1 MAYLGQNSDV
11 QTGKLR
17 VYLGAAAGVGAT
29 FAMLDE
35 ACRRSERGTKV
46 AIGCVETH
54 ARSKTTALL
63 VQLDPFQAL
72 AQTLDVQSIISSHP
86 GIVLVDDLG
95 RHQNNDPASPY
106 HWEIVQQ
113 ILDAGIDVLA
123 TANIQHLASLV
134 DDVSDIIGI
143 APEGFIP
150 DRFLLDAQQV
160 ELVDA
165 TPEAIRRRIAHGN
178 VFGPDDL
185 RPQDADLFNSDAF
198 AKLRLISLEWMA
210 SHIANKTNEALDLR
224 ERVVVGLN
232 SNTDALSLL
241 RRASRLAARSH
252 GLLICLYVSDPSHEP
267 KPSEI
272 EKIREE
278 VHVLGGTFHELSGKD
293 FLSSLANFAKVEKA
307 TQIIIETPRIHLWE
321 QIARQNSLENFAD
334 RLPGIDLHIIHA
346 SKPHLRKA
354 ISLTT
359 TSISKQRQKFGFL
372 FGFLSIA
379 LLTTVLTLNRPAL
392 SITTSLSLFLLAV
405 VSTTAIGG
413 IFPGLIAA
421 FIAPFLVNWFL
432 IPPYQTLRINDAEN
446 ILELV
451 VFVSVTTIVSIFVSQ
466 ASRRSIEAKRA
477 WNEASTLASLSEP
490 TPSDSLDNILK
501 LLLQTFQLELVT
513 IVDTNDESHQ
523 TIAQVGNIST
533 EGNSKPVFTSPISEG
548 IILAAYGNSIS
559 ADDYR
564 VLQVFIGHLAKAI
577 EQRHL
582 REIALAADA
591 LERADELRTAILRS
605 VSHDLR
611 SPLASIKASVS
622 TLRQTDVTW
631 PEDTQQEFLSSIES
645 ETDRLT
651 SIVTNLLDLSRLESG
666 AMQPAIRAV
675 SLEEV
680 VPSVVHYFE
689 ANHKNLNLELP
700 ADIEDVAVDP
710 ALLERVISNLLDN
723 AFKWSPSQST
733 VTIRAHQSGNY
744 AQIHFIDHGPGIS
757 QEHKQ
762 LVRQPFHRV
771 GDKSQNGGLGLGL
784 AIADRL
790 VESMNGRLELRD
802 TPGGG
807 LTSVVLLPIY
817 RRFIA

>member
-1 MAYLGQNSDV
+1 M

-46 AIGCVETH
+46 VIGCVETH
-54 ARSKTTALL
+54 GRSKTTALL
-63 VQLDPFQAL
+63 SQLDHSLTL
-72 AQTLDVQSIISSHP
+72 AQTLNVPCIVASNP

-95 RHQNNDPASPY
+95 RHQNNDPAAPF
-106 HWEIVQQ
+106 HWEVVQQ

-123 TANIQHLASLV
+123 TANIQHLASLA
-134 DDVSDIIGI
+134 DHVSEIIGI
-143 APEGFIP
+143 APDGFIP

-210 SHIANKTNEALDLR
+210 SHIANRTNESHDLR
-224 ERVVVGLN
+224 ERVVVGIN
-232 SNTDALSLL
+232 SNTDVPSLL
-241 RRASRLAARSH
+241 RRAARIAARSH
-252 GLLICLYVSDPSHEP
+252 ASLICLYVRDPLHE
-267 KPSEI
+267 SRARDI
-272 EKIREE
+272 DNIRHE
-278 VHVLGGTFHELSGKD
+278 VHVLGGTFHELSGND
-293 FLSSLANFAKVEKA
+293 FLSSLANFAKVENA
-307 TQIIIETPRIHLWE
+307 TQIIIETPHIPLWE
-321 QIARQNSLENFAD
+321 QLVRQHSLENFTD
-334 RLPGIDLHIIHA
+334 KLNGIDLHIVHTP
-346 SKPHLRKA
+346 KVRLRK
-354 ISLTT
+354 TT
-359 TSISKQRQKFGFL
+359 TYFVSSISKQRQAFGFL
-372 FGFLSIA
+372 FGTLSLG
-379 LLTTVLTLNRPAL
+379 LLTTILTLNRPSL
-392 SITTSLSLFLLAV
+392 SVTTSLSLFLLAV

-413 IFPGLIAA
+413 VVPGLIAA
-421 FIAPFLVNWFL
+421 FSAPFLVNWFL
-432 IPPYQTLRINDAEN
+432 IPPYQTLRINNGEN
-446 ILELV
+446 ILELA

-466 ASRRSIEAKRA
+466 TSRRSIEAKRA

-490 TPSDSLDNILK
+490 TPSDPLDNILK
-501 LLLQTFQLELVT
+501 LLIQTFKLELVT
-513 IVDTNDESHQ
+513 IVDTNDEQHQ
-523 TIAQVGNIST
+523 IIAQVGDASI
-533 EGNSKPVFTSPISEG
+533 EANSKPVFVSPISEG
-548 IILAAYGNSIS
+548 IVLAAYGDSMS

-631 PEDTQQEFLSSIES
+631 SEDTQQEFLSSIES

-680 VPSVVHYFE
+680 VPSVVHYFGL
-689 ANHKNLNLELP
+689 NHTNLNLELP

-710 ALLERVISNLLDN
+710 ALLERIISNLLDN
-723 AFKWSPSQST
+723 AFKWAPRQST

>member
-1 MAYLGQNSDV
+1 MQPGR
-11 QTGKLR
+11 LR

-54 ARSKTTALL
+54 SRSKTSALL
-63 VQLDPFQAL
+63 EQLDHSRSL
-72 AQTLDVQSIISSHP
+72 EQTLDVECIIAANP

-95 RHQNNDPASPY
+95 RHQNNDPDSPF

-210 SHIANKTNEALDLR
+210 SHIANRTSESDDLR
-224 ERVVVGLN
+224 ERIIVGLN
-232 SNTDALSLL
+232 SNNDVPSLL
-241 RRASRLAARSH
+241 RRASRLASRSH
-252 GLLICLYVSDPSHEP
+252 GSLTCLYVVNPINDSEP
-267 KPSEI
+267 GAL
-272 EKIREE
+272 EKIRHE
-278 VHVLGGTFHELSGKD
+278 VHALGGSLHELSGHD
-293 FLSSLANFAKVEKA
+293 FLSSLASFAKVENA
-307 TQIIIETPRIHLWE
+307 TQIVIETPRIRVWE
-321 QIARQNSLENFAD
+321 KFIRQSSLEKFSAG
-334 RLPGIDLHIIHA
+334 LPGVDLHLVHSPKARPQRSTRYFA
-346 SKPHLRKA
+346 S
-354 ISLTT
+354 
-359 TSISKQRQKFGFL
+359 SISSRRQTFGFL
-372 FGFLSIA
+372 FAVLSLA
-379 LLTTVLTLNRPAL
+379 LLTTILTLNRPSL
-392 SITTSLSLFLLAV
+392 SVTTSLSLFLLAV

-413 IFPGLIAA
+413 IFPGLVAA

-432 IPPYQTLRINDAEN
+432 IPPYQTLRINDGEN
-446 ILELV
+446 ILELA

-477 WNEASTLASLSEP
+477 WDEASTLASLSEP
-490 TPSDSLDNILK
+490 TDSDPLDNILV
-501 LLLQTFQLELVT
+501 LLNRTFSFTMVD
-513 IVDTNDESHQ
+513 IVDTKSDVHQ
-523 TIAQVGNIST
+523 TIAQVGDASCSR
-533 EGNSKPVFTSPISEG
+533 NSKPVFTAAIANG
-548 IILAAYGNSIS
+548 IVLSAYGNPLS
-559 ADDYR
+559 ADDHR
-564 VLQVFIGHLAKAI
+564 VLRVFVGHLTKAV
-577 EQRHL
+577 EQKHL
-582 REIALAADA
+582 REIALAADS

-666 AMQPAIRAV
+666 VMQPAIRAV

-723 AFKWSPSQST
+723 AFKWAPRQST

-762 LVRQPFHRV
+762 VVRQPFHRV

>member
-1 MAYLGQNSDV
+1 V
-11 QTGKLR
+11 QPGKLR
-17 VYLGAAAGVGAT
+17 IYLGAAAGVGAT

-54 ARSKTTALL
+54 ARSKTAALL
-63 VQLDPFQAL
+63 EQLDR
-72 AQTLDVQSIISSHP
+72 AQTLTQTLDIDCIVASNP
-86 GIVLVDDLG
+86 EIVLVDDLG
-95 RHQNNDPASPY
+95 RHQNNDPSSPF
-106 HWEIVQQ
+106 HWEIVQL
-113 ILDAGIDVLA
+113 ILNAGIDVLA
-123 TANIQHLASLV
+123 TANIQHLASLA
-134 DDVSDIIGI
+134 DDVSHIIGT

-150 DRFLLDAQQV
+150 DQFLFKAQQV

-185 RPQDADLFNSDAF
+185 RPQDADLFNTDAF
-198 AKLRLISLEWMA
+198 ARLRLISLEWMA
-210 SHIANKTNEALDLR
+210 THIATRTSESADLR
-224 ERVVVGLN
+224 ERIIVGVN
-232 SNTDALSLL
+232 SSTDVQSLL
-241 RRASRLAARSH
+241 RRAARLAARSH
-252 GLLICLYVSDPSHEP
+252 GSLICLYVIDPRSEP
-267 KPSEI
+267 DPHAL
-272 EKIREE
+272 EKIRHE
-278 VHVLGGTFHELSGKD
+278 VHTLGGSIHELSGRD
-293 FLSSLANFAKVEKA
+293 FLASLANFAKVENA
-307 TQIIIETPRIHLWE
+307 TQIIIETPQIPLWE
-321 QIARQNSLENFAD
+321 KIVRQRSLEIFSAG
-334 RLPGIDLHIIHA
+334 LPGIDLHIVHSHKVRSQRTATYFA
-346 SKPHLRKA
+346 S
-354 ISLTT
+354 
-359 TSISKQRQKFGFL
+359 SISSQRQTFGFIFAAVSL
-372 FGFLSIA
+372 G
-379 LLTTVLTLNRPAL
+379 LLTTVLTLNRPSL
-392 SITTSLSLFLLAV
+392 SVTTSLSLFLLAV

-413 IFPGLIAA
+413 AVPGLVAA
-421 FIAPFLVNWFL
+421 LIAPFLVNWFL
-432 IPPYQTLRINDAEN
+432 IPPYQTLRINNGEN
-446 ILELV
+446 ILELA

-466 ASRRSIEAKRA
+466 ASQRSVEAKRA
-477 WNEASTLASLSEP
+477 WSEASTLAALSEP
-490 TPSDSLDNILK
+490 ASSDPLDNILE
-501 LLLQTFQLELVT
+501 LLIQTFKFTAVKV
-513 IVDTNDESHQ
+513 VDTKGESHQ
-523 TIAQVGNIST
+523 TISQVGEASLLSDSAPSFIA
-533 EGNSKPVFTSPISEG
+533 PISEG
-548 IILAAYGNSIS
+548 VVLSAYGNPIS
-559 ADDYR
+559 VDDHR
-564 VLQVFIGHLAKAI
+564 VLHVFTGHLTKAI
-577 EQRHL
+577 EQKQL
-582 REIALAADA
+582 REIALAADS

-631 PEDTQQEFLSSIES
+631 SIDIQQEFLSSIES

-689 ANHKNLNLELP
+689 TNHKNLNLDLP

-710 ALLERVISNLLDN
+710 ALLERVIANLLDN
-723 AFKWSPSQST
+723 AFKWSPSQSI

-744 AQIHFIDHGPGIS
+744 VQIHFIDHGPGIS

-762 LVRQPFHRV
+762 VVRQPFHRV
-771 GDKSQNGGLGLGL
+771 GDTNQNGGLGLGL

-790 VESMNGRLELRD
+790 MESMNGRLELRD

>member
-1 MAYLGQNSDV
+1 MQP
-11 QTGKLR
+11 GKLR

-35 ACRRSERGTKV
+35 ACRRAERGTKV

-54 ARSKTTALL
+54 ARSKTSALL
-63 VQLDPFQAL
+63 EQLDPSRTL
-72 AQTLDVQSIISSHP
+72 EQTLDVERIVATNP

-95 RHQNNDPASPY
+95 RRQNNDAESPF
-106 HWEIVQQ
+106 HWEIVQL
-113 ILDAGIDVLA
+113 ILDVGIDVLA
-123 TANIQHLASLV
+123 TANIQHLASLS
-134 DDVSDIIGI
+134 DDVSLITGT

-150 DRFLLDAQQV
+150 DRFLFDAQQV

-185 RPQDADLFNSDAF
+185 RPQDADLFNTDAF

-210 SHIANKTNEALDLR
+210 THIASQTSESDDLG
-224 ERVVVGLN
+224 ERIVVGLN
-232 SNTDALSLL
+232 STTDAASLL
-241 RRASRLAARSH
+241 RRAARIAARSH
-252 GLLICLYVSDPSHEP
+252 GSLICLYVTNPLDHSEP
-267 KPSEI
+267 HALEEI
-272 EKIREE
+272 RRE
-278 VHVLGGTFHELSGKD
+278 VHVLGGSLHELTGSD
-293 FLSSLANFAKVEKA
+293 FLASLENFAKVENA
-307 TQIIIETPRIHLWE
+307 SQIVIGTPHIRLWE
-321 QIARQNSLENFAD
+321 KFVRQRSLEVFSAGLSD
-334 RLPGIDLHIIHA
+334 IDLHIVH
-346 SKPHLRKA
+346 SPKA
-354 ISLTT
+354 RAQPTARYSLS
-359 TSISKQRQKFGFL
+359 SISSQRQKFGFIFAAVSL
-372 FGFLSIA
+372 G
-379 LLTTVLTLNRPAL
+379 LLTTVLTLSRPSL
-392 SITTSLSLFLLAV
+392 SITSSLSLFLLAV

-413 IFPGLIAA
+413 IFPGLVAA
-421 FIAPFLVNWFL
+421 FIAPFLVTWFL
-432 IPPYQTLRINDAEN
+432 IPPYQTLRINDGEN
-446 ILELV
+446 ILELA

-490 TPSDSLDNILK
+490 TDSDPLDNILA
-501 LLLQTFQLELVT
+501 LLLRTFSFAMVD
-513 IVDTNDESHQ
+513 IVDTKKEVHE
-523 TIAQVGNIST
+523 TIAQVGDVSRSR
-533 EGNSKPVFTSPISEG
+533 NSKPAFTAPIANG
-548 IILAAYGNSIS
+548 IVLSAYGNPLS
-559 ADDYR
+559 ADDHR
-564 VLQVFIGHLAKAI
+564 VLRVFVEHLIKAV
-577 EQRHL
+577 EQKHL
-582 REIALAADA
+582 REIALVADS

-666 AMQPAIRAV
+666 VMQPTIRAV

-689 ANHKNLNLELP
+689 ANHTNLHLVLP
-700 ADIEDVAVDP
+700 TEIEDVAVDP
-710 ALLERVISNLLDN
+710 ALLERVIANLLDN
-723 AFKWSPSQST
+723 AFKWSPSQSIVT
-733 VTIRAHQSGNY
+733 VRAHQSGNY
-744 AQIHFIDHGPGIS
+744 AQIHVIDHGPGIS

-771 GDKSQNGGLGLGL
+771 GDKSQNSGLGLGL